1 MAAIDYENIFTTKI
15 SRFTVQCKH
24 MPYSAVLSKS
34 GKGRQSNVR
43 DGYSL
48 LRVFHV
54 ARGRKTLQMYGFPVQ
69 AWGNSN

>member
-1 MAAIDYENIFTTKI
+1 
-15 SRFTVQCKH
+15 

-43 DGYSL
+43 DGYSLL

-69 AWGNSN
+69 AWGNSNIKV